1 MATASEVS
9 EFVATQAKLIT
20 EDHDNRVREADE
32 AAIALEKRL
41 AQKERVEA
49 EVVELNEEKETLREA
64 VKKLIQEK
72 EDLANQK
79 MKLGAE
85 VSSLETALHIR
96 REELHLMES
105 RAEGLE
111 RRILEGVLDH
121 SRSLLISKP
130 TSTKGMNL
138 KRVPSS
144 ASSATTVTQTGTAGP
159 AAPSTIPSSAVGMAL
174 KRRQPTRANPAG
186 PNKGDRRILS
196 LSQITGNAP
205 ANNQLTLAQPS
216 GLGDRGLGNL
226 KRSHSVK
233 SNFPV
238 RKSSWSGH
246 SRYDRNEVLAN
257 KENSV
262 LDEADEEGESE
273 SDTGTERRT
282 SYGTGSER
290 RTSYSG
296 TYTDS
301 YGTGSTVSGEE
312 ERRRR
317 RSYATSTVGTVGRD
331 VDSESDH
338 DPGRDEDNEDEEE
351 GRDGLHA
358 LPPAVEGNAL
368 AVKGEM
374 SNAGEMVVFG
384 HPSDSGIGTDVPTA
398 ALDGGGSDYFRR
410 G

>member
-1 MATASEVS
+1 KAEHQQTRGEVSKTLTAVEGVQAHVTEYQPKILSSIKDVLLIVGQHYNQSQQSAEELKTTVAAIPSSLPLPAITAPLPPPPSTRDEPVQEPYDDTEVHAKLDKLVNHAAVAGKSFAQIELLDQIHQQVMATASEVS
-9 EFVATQAKLIT
+9 EFVAIQAKLIT

-64 VKKLIQEK
+64 VKKLIEEK
-72 EDLANQK
+72 EELANQK

-144 ASSATTVTQTGTAGP
+144 ASSATTVTQTGMAGT

-174 KRRQPTRANPAG
+174 KRRQPTRANPPG
-186 PNKGDRRILS
+186 SNKGDRRILS

-226 KRSHSVK
+226 KR
-233 SNFPV
+233 
-238 RKSSWSGH
+238 
-246 SRYDRNEVLAN
+246 
-257 KENSV
+257 
-262 LDEADEEGESE
+262 
-273 SDTGTERRT
+273 
-282 SYGTGSER
+282 
-290 RTSYSG
+290 
-296 TYTDS
+296 
-301 YGTGSTVSGEE
+301 
-312 ERRRR
+312 
-317 RSYATSTVGTVGRD
+317 
-331 VDSESDH
+331 
-338 DPGRDEDNEDEEE
+338 
-351 GRDGLHA
+351 
-358 LPPAVEGNAL
+358 
-368 AVKGEM
+368 
-374 SNAGEMVVFG
+374 
-384 HPSDSGIGTDVPTA
+384 
-398 ALDGGGSDYFRR
+398 
-410 G
+410 